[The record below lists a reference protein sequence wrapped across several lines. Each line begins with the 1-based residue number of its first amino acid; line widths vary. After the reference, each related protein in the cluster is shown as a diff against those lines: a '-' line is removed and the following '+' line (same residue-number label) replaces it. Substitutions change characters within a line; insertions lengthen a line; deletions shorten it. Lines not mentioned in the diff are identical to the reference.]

1 MYTEDDLVKI
11 EQAITKLQMSERVVS
26 VAYGDHIVK
35 YAEVDLKELLNLR
48 SRIKSDLKNSTSLK
62 RRITFATHKG
72 FADADEN
79 LCTTFQTP

>member
-11 EQAITKLQMSERVVS
+11 EQAITKLQMGERVVS

-35 YAEVDLKELLNLR
+35 YAEVDLKDLLNLR
-48 SRIKSDLKNSTSLK
+48 SRIKSDLKSSTSPK

-72 FADADEN
+72 IV
-79 LCTTFQTP
+79 

>member
-11 EQAITKLQMSERVVS
+11 EQAITKLQMGERVVS

-35 YAEVDLKELLNLR
+35 YAEVDLKDLLNLR
-48 SRIKSDLKNSTSLK
+48 SRIKSALKSSASLK

-72 FADADEN
+72 I
-79 LCTTFQTP
+79 C

>member
-11 EQAITKLQMSERVVS
+11 EQAITKLQMGERVVS

-35 YAEVDLKELLNLR
+35 YAEVDLKDLLKLR
-48 SRIKSDLKNSTSLK
+48 SRIKSDLKSSTSPK

-72 FADADEN
+72 I
-79 LCTTFQTP
+79 C

>member
-11 EQAITKLQMSERVVS
+11 EQAITKLQMGERVVS

-35 YAEVDLKELLNLR
+35 YAEVDLKDLLNLR
-48 SRIKSDLKNSTSLK
+48 SRIKSDLKSSTSSK

-72 FADADEN
+72 I
-79 LCTTFQTP
+79 C